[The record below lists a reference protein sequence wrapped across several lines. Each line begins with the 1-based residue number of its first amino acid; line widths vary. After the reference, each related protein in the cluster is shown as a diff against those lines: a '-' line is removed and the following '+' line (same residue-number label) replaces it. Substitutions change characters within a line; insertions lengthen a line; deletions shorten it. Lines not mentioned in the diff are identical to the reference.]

1 LIDREGRRAVV
12 TATMAAV
19 ELPAVGAPLR
29 LTARPIPEPGPG
41 MVRVRVEAC
50 GVCGSD
56 VFLQKGGFGDKVAM
70 PVIPGHEAAGV
81 VDALGDGVTD
91 VAVGDQVALYYITTP
106 ADDPWAARGRPNISP
121 NVRRMGVDV
130 DGAFAEYVLRPPEA
144 LIRPRA
150 HVPPPVLA
158 VLTDAVAT
166 PLHGLKRVAHLA
178 EGETLVVLGIGGLGS
193 NAVQLGKAMGARVI
207 AVTRSESK
215 LRLARELGADETVP
229 ADEGDVVAIV
239 REIAGGHGADVVI
252 QCVGSAAVD
261 EQAIAMG
268 GPGGRV
274 VLIGSSLDHF
284 RARAVDIFWR
294 ELSVLGSRGFVPDDI
309 RDAIDLYLD
318 GRLVVDHL
326 VRSVRPLADANE
338 ALEDLKA
345 GRVFRSILSPGI

>member
-1 LIDREGRRAVV
+1 MRV
-12 TATMAAV
+12 V
-19 ELPAVGAPLR
+19 ELPGIGAPLAVS
-29 LTARPIPEPGPG
+29 TRPIPQPGPG
-41 MVRVRVEAC
+41 EVRVRVEAC

-56 VFLQKGGFGDKVAM
+56 VFLQKGGFGDAVSL

-81 VDALGDGVTD
+81 VDALGDGVTT

-106 ADDPWAARGRPNISP
+106 PGDAWAARGRPNISP
-121 NVRRMGVDV
+121 HVRRMGVDV
-130 DGAFAEYVLRPPEA
+130 DGAFAEYVLRPEAA

-150 HVPPPVLA
+150 AVPPAVLA

-166 PLHGLKRVAHLA
+166 PLHGLKRIARLA
-178 EGETLVVLGIGGLGS
+178 AGETLVVLGIGGLGS
-193 NAVQLGKAMGARVI
+193 NAVQLGKAFGARVI
-207 AVTRSESK
+207 AVTRSEAK
-215 LRLARELGADETVP
+215 LRLARELGADATVA
-229 ADEGDVVAIV
+229 ADAGDPVAAV
-239 REIAGGHGADVVI
+239 KALTGGHGPDVVI

-294 ELSVLGSRGFVPDDI
+294 ELAVLGSRGFVPDDI

-318 GRLVVDHL
+318 GTLSVDHL
-326 VRSVRPLADANE
+326 VERTRPLEEANE

-345 GRVFRSILSPGI
+345 GRVFRSVLVPD

>member
-1 LIDREGRRAVV
+1 MRVA
-12 TATMAAV
+12 

-29 LTARPIPEPGPG
+29 LATRPVPVPRAGE
-41 MVRVRVEAC
+41 VRVRVEAC

-56 VFLQKGGFGDKVAM
+56 VFLQKGGFGTGVAL

-81 VDALGDGVTD
+81 VDAVGEGVSS
-91 VAVGDQVALYYITTP
+91 VAVGDQVALYYISTP
-106 ADDPWAARGRPNISP
+106 PDDPWAAAGRPNISP
-121 NVRRMGVDV
+121 QVQRMGVDV
-130 DGAFAEYVLRPPEA
+130 DGAFAEYVIRPEAA

-150 HVPPPVLA
+150 AVPPAILA

-178 EGETLVVLGIGGLGS
+178 PGETLAVLGVGGLGS
-193 NAVQLGKAMGARVI
+193 NAVQIGKAMGARVI
-207 AVTRSESK
+207 AVTRSEAK
-215 LRLARELGADETVP
+215 LRLARELGADETVA
-229 ADEGDVVAIV
+229 ADDGDPVAAV
-239 REIAGGHGADVVI
+239 KALTGGHGPDVVI

-318 GRLVVDHL
+318 GTLKVDHL
-326 VRSVRPLADANE
+326 VETIRPLEEANE

-345 GRVFRSILSPGI
+345 GRVFRSILTPT